1 VVWIWEGSAQKRSWR
16 RPLTTSKNG
25 GRTYWY
31 KNLASISL
39 TYMKLRQLVR
49 LATSVKRKP
58 FHRG

>member
-1 VVWIWEGSAQKRSWR
+1 MALLILG
-16 RPLTTSKNG
+16 RPSENVFSDGLTTTKNG
-25 GRTYWY
+25 GRAYWY
-31 KNLASISL
+31 KNLVSISL